1 MTTARITNLTRGT
14 VLASRALVPETPSE
28 RTTGLLNHEQL
39 LPGEGL
45 LLVHCSSI
53 HTFGMKFTI
62 DVCFLDRSFRVL
74 QCLRVF
80 PRRRVTNE
88 GSSCVV
94 ELPPG
99 ALQETCFQDQLKI
112 DFI

>member
-45 LLVHCSSI
+45 LLLNCSSI
-53 HTFGMKFTI
+53 HTFGMKFSI
-62 DVCFLDRSFRVL
+62 DVCFLDLAFRVL
-74 QCLRVF
+74 WC
-80 PRRRVTNE
+80 RRVNPRE
-88 GSSCVV
+88 RVIHDAKHII
-94 ELPPG
+94 ELPAG
-99 ALQETCFQDQLKI
+99 ALKETRFYDQFKI